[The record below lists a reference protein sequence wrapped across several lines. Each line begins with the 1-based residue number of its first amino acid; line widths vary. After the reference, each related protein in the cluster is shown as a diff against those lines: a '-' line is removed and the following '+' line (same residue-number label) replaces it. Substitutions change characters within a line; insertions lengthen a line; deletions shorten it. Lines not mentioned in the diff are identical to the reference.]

1 METVVDKML
10 QLKENIVMHPTDNI
24 NLVIGEGL
32 KFSYVR
38 KICEFVFTNQN
49 IKIKLLA
56 QAPRSDPQKR
66 RKEEESIVTVKTV
79 TVKTQGKSFVDVVK
93 KLKEEVNIDRIGVK
107 VKRLQRTE
115 KGDLRLTVEG
125 GHEKAKSL
133 QNEIKSKVDD
143 VQVATRKMGMTTIFI
158 LGLDPTTRE
167 EEVKQALAREI
178 KLNETDIV
186 IRAIR
191 TGKFGEQTVIAEAP
205 KEHVL
210 PLIKRR
216 NLRIGWT
223 ECGIRER
230 IDLVRCFRCLQDG
243 HKTGECRA
251 QADRSGDCIRC
262 GESGHKGKECTNRN
276 RCTTCNVDGHR
287 ADQIKC
293 PEFKKMIEIA
303 RKQKMHPKEAKTR
316 RRRGKTA
323 HDLAYAMAKQRDV
336 DMILV
341 SEPNKT
347 IVKRN
352 DWIKDEKEDVAV
364 LFMNKNSRSENKE
377 AVIAGDI
384 NAKSFLWQSPVS
396 DKRGEYW
403 AEWVAALDLVV
414 HNTGEVATF
423 ARGTTESFIDVTLST
438 QKMST
443 RIINWKVMEEENMT
457 DHRYIY
463 YELKVNA
470 VP

>member
-1 METVVDKML
+1 MT
-10 QLKENIVMHPTDNI
+10 
-24 NLVIGEGL
+24 
-32 KFSYVR
+32 KF
-38 KICEFVFTNQN
+38 
-49 IKIKLLA
+49 
-56 QAPRSDPQKR
+56 
-66 RKEEESIVTVKTV
+66 
-79 TVKTQGKSFVDVVK
+79 
-93 KLKEEVNIDRIGVK
+93 
-107 VKRLQRTE
+107 
-115 KGDLRLTVEG
+115 
-125 GHEKAKSL
+125 
-133 QNEIKSKVDD
+133 
-143 VQVATRKMGMTTIFI
+143 
-158 LGLDPTTRE
+158 
-167 EEVKQALAREI
+167 QALQY
-178 KLNETDIV
+178 KCV
-186 IRAIR
+186 KY
-191 TGKFGEQTVIAEAP
+191 GAEAP

-230 IDLVRCFRCLQDG
+230 IDLVRCFRCLQYG

-364 LFMNKNSRSENKE
+364 LFMNKNDFAEYTEKVDEIALSVRSENKEAVIAGDINAKSFLWQSPVSDKRGSVRSENKE

-443 RIINWKVMEEENMT
+443 RIIIQALEIVKNLSCKAAPTPT
-457 DHRYIY
+457 DSLMGRGTNGKIKTTMLGS
-463 YELKVNA
+463 EPSKTGTAQMSPIL
-470 VP
+470 PIGSDS